1 MGLERPAGMS
11 AISSVLSGPVAP
23 PTLDKTATPE
33 LTGGRLLKRYEPVY
47 PDSAVGV
54 NGEVVLKATIS
65 KDGKVTQIRVVRGDA
80 LLAQS
85 AVSAVRRWHYEP
97 FRLNG
102 VPIEIESTIV
112 VNFKAK

>member
-1 MGLERPAGMS
+1 PL
-11 AISSVLSGPVAP
+11 AP
-23 PTLDKTATPE
+23 PTLDKPATSE
-33 LTGGRLLKRYEPVY
+33 LTGGKLMKRYDPVY

-65 KDGKVTQIRVVRGDA
+65 KDGKVTQVKIVSGHA

-85 AVSAVRRWHYEP
+85 AIAAVKRWRYEP